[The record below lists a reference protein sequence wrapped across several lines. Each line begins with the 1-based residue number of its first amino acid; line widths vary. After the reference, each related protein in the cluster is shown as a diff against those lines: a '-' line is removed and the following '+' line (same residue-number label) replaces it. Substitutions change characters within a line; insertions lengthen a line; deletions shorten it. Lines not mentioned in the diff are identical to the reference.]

1 MTSKTAPRIAFQGA
15 LGAYSHE
22 ACLQARPDMIPVPC
36 MTFEGVIRAVREGR
50 ADLDQDTLSTLRE
63 RNQVSLQFVDN
74 YGERAT
80 RYPFNPNGS
89 TEGVTG
95 LCAANGRVTIMMPH
109 PERNFRTVTNSWHP
123 EDWGE
128 HGPWLRI
135 FQNARAFVN

>member
-1 MTSKTAPRIAFQGA
+1 MVEILDSDSVFFR
-15 LGAYSHE
+15 
-22 ACLQARPDMIPVPC
+22 DMAGTRVPVVVAH
-36 MTFEGVIRAVREGR
+36 GEGR
-50 ADLDQDTLSTLRE
+50 ADLGQDTLGTLRG

-74 YGERAT
+74 YGERAS

-123 EDWGE
+123 EDWSE
-128 HGPWLRI
+128 HSPWLRI
-135 FQNARAFVN
+135 FQNARAFVD